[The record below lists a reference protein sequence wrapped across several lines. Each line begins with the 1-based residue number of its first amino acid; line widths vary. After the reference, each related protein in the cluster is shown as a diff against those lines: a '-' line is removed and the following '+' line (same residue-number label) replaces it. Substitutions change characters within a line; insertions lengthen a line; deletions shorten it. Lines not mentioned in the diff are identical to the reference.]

1 MVVNQIY
8 LCNFILV
15 SICFYCVYLCMCA
28 AVFFLLIGA
37 KETEKVMEGFI
48 RERIS
53 WVESADRHWD
63 AIRRFKVLW
72 DSRYHVWPR
81 MEERAQKMFNANNE
95 TEDKKREVHVCV

>member
-1 MVVNQIY
+1 M
-8 LCNFILV
+8 
-15 SICFYCVYLCMCA
+15 CVCVCP

-48 RERIS
+48 REQIM
-53 WVESADRHWD
+53 WLESTDRHQD

-81 MEERAQKMFNANNE
+81 MEERAQKMFNANSE
-95 TEDKKREVHVCV
+95 MEDKKREVRMLVDAVVMNSHNYVNKTG

>member
-1 MVVNQIY
+1 MFV
-8 LCNFILV
+8 F
-15 SICFYCVYLCMCA
+15 A

-37 KETEKVMEGFI
+37 KETEKVMEGFL
-48 RERIS
+48 REQIT
-53 WVESADRHWD
+53 WAESADGHWD

-95 TEDKKREVHVCV
+95 TEDKKREVHVGASVTPLSFDGVQVVLYSC